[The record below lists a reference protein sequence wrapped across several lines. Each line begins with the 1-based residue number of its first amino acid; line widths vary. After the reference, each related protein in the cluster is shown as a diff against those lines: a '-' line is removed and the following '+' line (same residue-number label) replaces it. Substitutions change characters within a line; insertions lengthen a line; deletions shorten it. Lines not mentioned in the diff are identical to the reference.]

1 MMICRQWEVTP
12 VTEDVPEMTEDV
24 PVPGA
29 EGLAGDGAEGSAIDD
44 AEGFSGGPRDPSVLT
59 SFAEHV
65 AHSIWNGEERPE
77 LKLVSHG
84 RKVEKLGRPAPG
96 IEGLVAATGLTPLIA
111 CSVVTGDRGV
121 ISTFV
126 ERWHKETSNFHL
138 LVRELTITLD
148 DVASLLH
155 LPIIG
160 AFHSFEPL
168 HVDEAIIMLVE
179 LLECH
184 GAYVHLSWLRDIYQ
198 RRCEARQWIV
208 AARAYLLHLVGCTL
222 FANKSATHVHVVH
235 LDVFRDLAQS
245 GTYAWGVATLA
256 HMYDQLNEASQST
269 SRQIAG
275 YVTLLQCWIYKHFP
289 GVHNSVI
296 DDGYDETSP
305 RACWWL
311 TTKAY
316 MKGLSALSYKTCIDA
331 LTVPDVCWMP
341 YGDHRG
347 VRAFDLISC
356 FQVSLPLGLHLSPLG
371 PSSFSTQGLCPSP
384 LGPSPFSTWA
394 FSLYL
399 ANGVP
404 LWSHFDQRG
413 WCDNL
418 ATFKPSLHRL
428 LVPPCHMRISTT
440 DHLAVVGQICLVP
453 GQVSRDYME
462 WFFPIS
468 HSFITP
474 TQATDQPRHQH
485 VPQHEAYVEPDILEV
500 LVAAEAGPSQA
511 ADPPPPRHTVDA
523 CEAIAKSLERM
534 LNLRTVTEGTE
545 LHEIMEDCLRITRGV
560 TSDGNVYVRVRR
572 RWRTDHS

>member
-1 MMICRQWEVTP
+1 M
-12 VTEDVPEMTEDV
+12 
-24 PVPGA
+24 
-29 EGLAGDGAEGSAIDD
+29 
-44 AEGFSGGPRDPSVLT
+44 
-59 SFAEHV
+59 
-65 AHSIWNGEERPE
+65 
-77 LKLVSHG
+77 
-84 RKVEKLGRPAPG
+84 
-96 IEGLVAATGLTPLIA
+96 ATGYLSKEMRGPTVDS
-111 CSVVTGDRGV
+111 CSSCV
-121 ISTFV
+121 SP
-126 ERWHKETSNFHL
+126 
-138 LVRELTITLD
+138 TL
-148 DVASLLH
+148 
-155 LPIIG
+155 
-160 AFHSFEPL
+160 
-168 HVDEAIIMLVE
+168 
-179 LLECH
+179 
-184 GAYVHLSWLRDIYQ
+184 
-198 RRCEARQWIV
+198 
-208 AARAYLLHLVGCTL
+208 
-222 FANKSATHVHVVH
+222 VH
-235 LDVFRDLAQS
+235 LDAFRDLAQS

-275 YVTLLQCWIYKHFP
+275 YVTLLQCWIYEHFP

-356 FQVSLPLGLHLSPLG
+356 FQGLHLSPLG

-399 ANGVP
+399 ASFMILIRWGPIV
-404 LWSHFDQRG
+404 
-413 WCDNL
+413 
-418 ATFKPSLHRL
+418 
-428 LVPPCHMRISTT
+428 
-440 DHLAVVGQICLVP
+440 
-453 GQVSRDYME
+453 VSRDYME

-485 VPQHEAYVEPDILEV
+485 VPQHEAYVEPDILE
-500 LVAAEAGPSQA
+500 
-511 ADPPPPRHTVDA
+511 DA

-534 LNLRTVTEGTE
+534 LNLRMVTEGTE

-572 RWRTDHS
+572 RWRTDHSEIMFMSCI